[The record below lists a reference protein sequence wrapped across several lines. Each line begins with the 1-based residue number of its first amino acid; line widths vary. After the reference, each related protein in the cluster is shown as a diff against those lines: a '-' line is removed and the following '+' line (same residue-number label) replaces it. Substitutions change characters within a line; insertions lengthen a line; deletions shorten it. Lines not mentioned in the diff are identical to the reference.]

1 MPRTEKKF
9 GQANQISGHGSTE
22 VVASSANRKNIL
34 LNITARA
41 DSRIGVATFNGATAV
56 DGGATY
62 EALGSAAAP
71 VSSDQNAL
79 QVRAF
84 ALNSSGTKVF
94 TVTNGNTQSVYDI
107 TYTSTGASYV
117 RSAHGTGTGLDQL
130 TSQATDYGSS
140 AYNDQ
145 DMFKNGAVWISSS
158 QILVYSPET
167 TSATSTEI
175 RMAHLEVA
183 ASSVNILSTY
193 YLPADDA
200 SSTLQFYR
208 GVHALQDG
216 FGYALHGATGTSVVS
231 GEIACGMRV
240 FSSGGQSGRVWWDLN
255 GTAGRTAGLAQHFF
269 SVSDYNPTYSVWAFS
284 STKDAANPWLG
295 VTATGGAGSLAS
307 NLPSM
312 PASAAPAGFRIV
324 ANNGANGSD
333 RKFLD
338 GTISYPSAPTGMT
351 VPNEGNS
358 SPSVAALKFSPNG
371 EHLLVVYSSNKWA
384 VYSRQENGSWTFT
397 SEVTVPEQS
406 AGVPWNASG
415 PDSYKWSADGKIIFA
430 VTSGQATSQT
440 VYAVNAPY
448 SASALFPVTEA
459 TTFTNTYTTSPGFP
473 VMTGSGGSVVHAGS
487 SSAITSTSVAHV
499 TAVGVIALGSVMSG
513 GKSILLVATTEDGD
527 LQTGLADSIFTIF
540 PSYNVSV
547 GDGDVAPGYVNT
559 PVADLQVGAGS
570 TLQISGVVLENG
582 ESLRVGVADD
592 GAIDVVAYGVEI
604 S

>member
-9 GQANQISGHGSTE
+9 GQANQVSGHGSTE

-62 EALGSAAAP
+62 SALGSAAAP
-71 VSSDQNAL
+71 VSSDQTSL

-94 TVTNGNTQSVYDI
+94 AITNGNTQSVFDI

-117 RSAHGTGTGLDQL
+117 RSSHSTSTAMDQL
-130 TSQATDYGSS
+130 TPQAVDYGSNQ
-140 AYNDQ
+140 YNDS

-158 QILVYSPET
+158 HILVYTPEV
-167 TSATSTEI
+167 TSATSTEV
-175 RMAHLEVA
+175 RLAHLEVA
-183 ASSVNILSTY
+183 SASINVLNTY

-208 GVHALQDG
+208 GVYALQDG
-216 FGYALHGATGTSVVS
+216 FGYALHGASQASVTN

-240 FSSGGQSGRVWWDLN
+240 FSSATQSGRVWWDLN
-255 GTAGRTAGLAQHFF
+255 GTAGRTAGLAQNFF
-269 SVSDYNPTYSVWAFS
+269 SISDYNPTYSVWAFS
-284 STKDAANPWLG
+284 STKDAASPWLG
-295 VTATGGAGSLAS
+295 VTATGGAGSLAT

-324 ANNGANGSD
+324 ANNGTNGSD

-338 GTISYPSAPTGMT
+338 GTISYPSAPTGIT
-351 VPNEGNS
+351 VPNEANTN
-358 SPSVAALKFSPNG
+358 PSVAALKFSPNG
-371 EHLLVVYSSNKWA
+371 EHLLVVYSNNQWA

-397 SEVTVPEQS
+397 SQVTVPEQS

-430 VTSGQATSQT
+430 VTNGQGTSQT

-448 SASALFPVTEA
+448 SSSTLFDVVGA

-487 SSAITSTSVAHV
+487 SSAITSTTISHASG
-499 TAVGVIALGSVMSG
+499 VGLIALGSVISG
-513 GKSILLVATTEDGD
+513 SRPLLLVATTEDGD
-527 LQTGLADSIFTIF
+527 LQTGLSDSIWTIS

-547 GDGDVAPGYVNT
+547 GDNDVAPGYVNT
-559 PVADLQVGAGS
+559 AIADLEISGGS
-570 TLQISGVVLENG
+570 TLQVSGIVLENG
-582 ESLRVGVADD
+582 ESLRVGVADNN
-592 GAIDVVAYGVEI
+592 AIDVVAYGVEI